1 VGLLGLEQGQAR
13 ARRPPVLFVGV
24 DWAEAHHDVCVL
36 AEDGRV
42 LARRRISDDLVGVGL
57 LHELL
62 GEHAE
67 EVGQVVVGIETDRGL
82 LAGALVAAGYQ
93 VYAVNP
99 LAVSRYRGRHSLS
112 GAKSDAGDA
121 KVLADLV
128 RTDRHNHRPV
138 AGDSD
143 LAEAVKVLARTH
155 QRLIWSR
162 QAHVNSLRSGLRE
175 FYPGAL
181 VAFGTDLVH
190 RDALAVLRVAP
201 TPAGGRRLSVA
212 RLVSVLRRAGR
223 QRGSQARA
231 EQLRAALQAPQL
243 EGPDLVV
250 AAWAHVV
257 SATVAVIQGLNEQIA
272 ALEAQLSAQFARHPD
287 AVILRSLPALG
298 VVLGA
303 RLLGE
308 FGDDPGRYAS
318 AKARRAYAAT
328 APITRASGIRSVVS
342 ARRTGNRRLAG
353 ACEVWAFAAIS
364 HSPGARRY
372 YDRHRA
378 LGASHWQALRA
389 LGNRLVGILHGCLA
403 SHVVYDEQ
411 VAWPVPTEPAAA

>member
-1 VGLLGLEQGQAR
+1 M
-13 ARRPPVLFVGV
+13 LFVGV
-24 DWAEAHHDVCVL
+24 DWAEAHHEVCLL

-42 LARRRISDDLVGVGL
+42 LARGRISADLAGVGR
-57 LHELL
+57 LHELV
-62 GEHAE
+62 GERAG

-93 VYAVNP
+93 VYAINP
-99 LAVSRYRGRHSLS
+99 LAASRYRGRHTLS

-138 AGDSD
+138 AGDSH
-143 LAEAVKVLARTH
+143 LAEAVKVLARAH

-162 QAHVNSLRSGLRE
+162 QAQVNSLRCALKD

-181 VAFGTDLVH
+181 AAFGTNLAH

-223 QRGSQARA
+223 QRGRQARA

-243 EGPDLVV
+243 EAPELVV

-257 SATVAVIQGLNEQIA
+257 TATVEVIAGLNEQVA
-272 ALEAQLSAQFARHPD
+272 RLEAQLTAQFARHPD
-287 AVILRSLPALG
+287 APILRSLPALG

-303 RLLGE
+303 RMLAE
-308 FGDDPGRYAS
+308 FGDAPGRYAS
-318 AKARRAYAAT
+318 AKARKAYAAT
-328 APITRASGIRSVVS
+328 APITRASGTRTMVS
-342 ARRTGNRRLAG
+342 ARRTGNRRLTG
-353 ACEVWAFAAIS
+353 ACAVWAFAAIS
-364 HSPGARRY
+364 RSPGARRY
-372 YDRHRA
+372 YDQRRA
-378 LGASHWQALRA
+378 RGASHWQALRA
-389 LGNRLVGILHGCLA
+389 LANRLVGILHGCLA
-403 SHVVYDEQ
+403 SQVPYDERI
-411 VAWPVPTEPAAA
+411 AWPLDVELVAA